1 MLKRSYQAVSKCKK
15 PFLFTLTLL
24 PFALIGAYFTNNLMF
39 DTYDPAVLEQIVA
52 QVGDIRMLA
61 VITIAQT
68 LLYTVI
74 CGFVGYLIANKVG
87 LYKPFTFQKKSLVRS
102 LVLGGVVGLLLGID
116 HFISGPLYPQ
126 IREAN
131 ISSFTVSGVLAAI
144 FYGGSVEEVMMR
156 LFFMSAVVLVIWKVF
171 FRKYTAETMPQK
183 VYIIANIAAALAFA
197 AGHLPA
203 TAVSFGPLT
212 VYIVA
217 RCFLLNGVA
226 GILFGDLFVKDGIGY
241 SMIAHA
247 FAHIVKFLIF
257 ALFF

>member
-1 MLKRSYQAVSKCKK
+1 MSKFKK

-24 PFALIGAYFTNNLMF
+24 PFALIGAYFTNNLML
-39 DTYDPAVLEQIVA
+39 DTYDSATLEQIVA
-52 QVGDIRMLA
+52 QAGSIRMLG
-61 VITIAQT
+61 VVTFVQT

-74 CGFVGYLIANKVG
+74 CGFLGYLITNKVG
-87 LYKPFTFQKKSLVRS
+87 LYKPFTFQKKSLVRA
-102 LVLGGVVGLLLGID
+102 LILGGVVGLLLGVD
-116 HFISGPLYPQ
+116 HFIGGALYPQ
-126 IREAN
+126 IREGN
-131 ISSFTVSGVLAAI
+131 ISSFTVSGVLASI

-171 FRKYTAETMPQK
+171 FRKYTAENMPQK

-203 TAVSFGPLT
+203 TAASLGALPL
-212 VYIVA
+212 YMLA
-217 RCFLLNGVA
+217 RCFLLNGL
-226 GILFGDLFVKDGIGY
+226 GGFLFGDLFVKDGIGY

-257 ALFF
+257 SIFF